1 MLRKTQIGS
10 LHFHFHSTN
19 THMWKILTL
28 HCGVTFSLP
37 RLHYHFNVVP
47 YRLPTLHVFVM
58 IDYRWYCHSVHSRAL
73 PSITHLSLYL
83 IWALP
88 AAVVA
93 GNSVI
98 FNNQICSAASL
109 FYVCWAT
116 CHRDTDWAVRHH
128 CRGQQLCKRFNGW
141 VQRGGSSPQT
151 FWQGQQGPSVLD
163 PRSQS
168 KKKKKLFSNLQ
179 MLYF

>member
-1 MLRKTQIGS
+1 MQFSNNFVHKTGIQHFIVLLCSVHYSDAVNFITLPIFIVQCMHMLRKTQIRS

-47 YRLPTLHVFVM
+47 YRIPTLVFVM
-58 IDYRWYCHSVHSRAL
+58 IDYWWYCHSVHSRAL

-98 FNNQICSAASL
+98 FNNQICSAAYL

-116 CHRDTDWAVRHH
+116 CHRDTDLAVRHH
-128 CRGQQLCKRFNGW
+128 CRG
-141 VQRGGSSPQT
+141 
-151 FWQGQQGPSVLD
+151 
-163 PRSQS
+163 
-168 KKKKKLFSNLQ
+168 
-179 MLYF
+179 